1 MDLLFPDDS
10 LLPLDDS
17 DQETLAPEQE
27 AELLEEKIIN
37 ENIDAPIKLDYKLTT
52 CAERSDLVNKIVER
66 TPKDKLTPKYLEILG
81 DYIMGGITK
90 EEKKEKLYL
99 TDNRMVTVNK
109 RETSFEGLAEKFENG
124 EDGIY
129 NLITENKNIIFA
141 PKVEITEDDIATIPG
156 LKELREAIA
165 QVEEACKA
173 ATGKNKFLLKK
184 QLIEMRRDQYI
195 IKSGYR
201 GAPQPIISAHG
212 PNKIDLSETQYI
224 DAEGN
229 PQSTG
234 LVTLFK
240 ADHVAAILQN
250 YNALK
255 IATRGRYQNDFFYLM
270 EDFDQVFNEALN
282 DHPQYLDIVKYKWD
296 NKTAIEIQQMLL
308 DKYGISHSIQYIS
321 SLWCNKIPQLIAD
334 KAQTDF
340 LMWYYETQEK
350 GPMKRCACCGQKKP
364 ANGRFFSKNK
374 TAKDGWYSWC
384 KACRNKKTAE
394 NKKKN

>member
-141 PKVEITEDDIATIPG
+141 PKIEITEDDVATIPG

-195 IKSGYR
+195 IKSGYK
-201 GAPQPIISAHG
+201 GAPQPIVSAHG

-255 IATRGRYQNDFFYLM
+255 IATRGRY
-270 EDFDQVFNEALN
+270 
-282 DHPQYLDIVKYKWD
+282 
-296 NKTAIEIQQMLL
+296 
-308 DKYGISHSIQYIS
+308 
-321 SLWCNKIPQLIAD
+321 
-334 KAQTDF
+334 
-340 LMWYYETQEK
+340 
-350 GPMKRCACCGQKKP
+350 
-364 ANGRFFSKNK
+364 
-374 TAKDGWYSWC
+374 
-384 KACRNKKTAE
+384 
-394 NKKKN
+394 